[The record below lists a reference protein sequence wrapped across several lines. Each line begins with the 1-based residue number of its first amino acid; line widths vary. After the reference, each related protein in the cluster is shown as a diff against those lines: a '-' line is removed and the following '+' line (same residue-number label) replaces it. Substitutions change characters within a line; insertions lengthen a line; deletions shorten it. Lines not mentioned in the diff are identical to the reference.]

1 MQMGT
6 AGMRSDFLVNKFKKT
21 EGIYAEI
28 SSPLIYLD
36 PRRLSD
42 YKLFIQTLTR
52 FLTSVCTRI
61 GKTLEARGDLYASCV
76 NPY

>member
-1 MQMGT
+1 MGT
-6 AGMRSDFLVNKFKKT
+6 AEMRSDFLVNKFKKT

-36 PRRLSD
+36 PRRPSNH
-42 YKLFIQTLTR
+42 KLFIQTLTR
-52 FLTSVCTRI
+52 FLASVCTRI

>member
-1 MQMGT
+1 MGT
-6 AGMRSDFLVNKFKKT
+6 AEIRSDFLVNKFKKA

-36 PRRLSD
+36 PGRPSNH
-42 YKLFIQTLTR
+42 KLFIQTLTR

-61 GKTLEARGDLYASCV
+61 GKTVEARSDLYASCV